1 MSYYEFS
8 RASMQVNPLKAC
20 KIVNFIADFILKSRE
35 TSIKYYDNRKIA
47 KGYENANLR
56 KFEKG
61 EKRSF

>member
-1 MSYYEFS
+1 
-8 RASMQVNPLKAC
+8 MQVNPLKTC
-20 KIVNFIADFILKSRE
+20 KIVIADFILKSRE
-35 TSIKYYDNRKIA
+35 TLIKYYDNGKIA